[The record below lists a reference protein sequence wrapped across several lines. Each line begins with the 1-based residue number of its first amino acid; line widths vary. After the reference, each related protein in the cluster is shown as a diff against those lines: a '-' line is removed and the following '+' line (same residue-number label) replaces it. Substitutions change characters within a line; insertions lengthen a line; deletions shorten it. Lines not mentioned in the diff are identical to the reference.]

1 MKSNKFILKNYHAIH
16 EAELLL
22 NGLTI
27 LSGEN
32 GSGKSTISRWIYY
45 LIELSAHFEAY
56 LFADYIDMLKR
67 LLREYS
73 SRMVRYNYIYQLD
86 DHLNKLDPYNPKSLD
101 DAYNLSFE
109 GLKSHYAEVSAYID
123 TISSESL
130 KKRIIQSISHNE
142 EADSFD
148 IDHLLSDFSVQVENL
163 RAEYIRE
170 TEKRRKSSAKDFCMK
185 YFNEHDIFPQSIQ
198 LEEDAHKIVGRDK
211 IELLLNF
218 HRVIYIDTPMALAC
232 ETSSNYFWSALKERL
247 MRKAQYDYSSPK
259 KQAIE
264 EYIRKIIGGNVNV
277 QKGRFNDDEL
287 HYIREEDGLNI
298 EIKDTATGLKSF
310 AYIMCLLNNGYLDD
324 KTLLII
330 DEPEAH
336 LHPQWVVE
344 FARVLVRLQS
354 ILGVKILINS
364 HNPDMVAAVQSIA
377 VKEKVLENTTF
388 YLAERYK
395 NTAQYDYRNLG
406 HEIDE
411 IFTSFNIAISRMQ
424 EYGADVD

>member
-45 LIELSAHFEAY
+45 LIELSVHFEAY
-56 LFADYIDMLKR
+56 LFAEYIDGLKR

-73 SRMVRYNYIYQLD
+73 SRMIKYNYVYQLD
-86 DHLNKLDPYNPKSLD
+86 EYLDRLDPYNPASLD
-101 DAYNLSFE
+101 SAYNLCVE
-109 GLKSHYAEVSAYID
+109 GLKSHYAEVSKYIE
-123 TISSESL
+123 TVTSESL
-130 KKRIIQSISHNE
+130 KRRILQSISHNE
-142 EADSFD
+142 DSDLFD
-148 IDHLLSDFSVQVENL
+148 EIRLLNDFREQAENL
-163 RAEYIRE
+163 RAYYERE
-170 TEKRRKSSAKDFCMK
+170 ADKRRKTLAKDFCAK
-185 YFNEHDIFPQSIQ
+185 YFNEHDNFPESIQ
-198 LEEDAHKIVGRDK
+198 LEEDGHKIVGRDK
-211 IELLLNF
+211 IEMLLNF

-232 ETSSNYFWSALKERL
+232 ETSSNYFWSTLKERL
-247 MRKAQYDYSSPK
+247 LRKAQYDFSSSNK
-259 KQAIE
+259 REIE
-264 EYIRKIIGGNVNV
+264 KYIQKIIGGNVDV

-287 HYIREEDGLNI
+287 HFIRAEDGLNI

-310 AYIMCLLNNGYLDD
+310 AYIFSLLNNGYLDER
-324 KTLLII
+324 TLLII

-336 LHPQWVVE
+336 LHPQWIVE
-344 FARVLVRLQS
+344 FARVLVRLHAV
-354 ILGVKILINS
+354 LGVKVLINS
-364 HNPDMVAAVQSIA
+364 HNPDMVAAIQSIA
-377 VKEKVLENTTF
+377 AKEKVLENTTF
-388 YLAERYK
+388 YLAEKYK
-395 NTAQYDYRNLG
+395 STTQYNFRNLG

>member
-1 MKSNKFILKNYHAIH
+1 MKSNKFVLKNYHAIH

-67 LLREYS
+67 LLHEYS
-73 SRMVRYNYIYQLD
+73 SRMVRYNYIYQID
-86 DHLNKLDPYNPKSLD
+86 GHLNKLDPYNPESID
-101 DAYNLSFE
+101 SAYNLCLE
-109 GLKSHYAEVSAYID
+109 GLKSHYAEVREYID
-123 TISSESL
+123 TVASESL
-130 KKRIIQSISHNE
+130 KKRIIQSISHAEDTEVFN
-142 EADSFD
+142 

-163 RAEYIRE
+163 RTEYIRE
-170 TEKRRKSSAKDFCMK
+170 AEKRRKSSAKDFCMK

-198 LEEDAHKIVGRDK
+198 LEEDDHKIVGRDK

-247 MRKAQYDYSSPK
+247 MHKAQYDYSSPK

-264 EYIRKIIGGNVNV
+264 EYIQKIIGGNVDV

-310 AYIMCLLNNGYLDD
+310 AYIMRLLNNGYLDD

-377 VKEKVLENTTF
+377 AKEKVLENTTF
-388 YLAERYK
+388 YLAERHK
-395 NTAQYDYRNLG
+395 NTAQYDYRDLG

>member
-1 MKSNKFILKNYHAIH
+1 MKSNKFIIKNYHAIH

-56 LFADYIDMLKR
+56 LFADYIDKLKR

-73 SRMVRYNYIYQLD
+73 SRIVKYNYLYQLD
-86 DHLNKLDPYNPKSLD
+86 DLLNKLDPYNPTSLD
-101 DAYNLSFE
+101 SAYNLSFE
-109 GLKSHYAEVSAYID
+109 GLKSHYAEVREYID
-123 TISSESL
+123 TVGSESL
-130 KKRIIQSISHNE
+130 RKRIIQSISHSE
-142 EADSFD
+142 DADIFD
-148 IDHLLSDFSVQVENL
+148 VDHLLNDFSVQVEDL
-163 RAEYIRE
+163 RAEYERE
-170 TEKRRKSSAKDFCMK
+170 AEKRRKTSAEDFCMR
-185 YFNEHDIFPQSIQ
+185 YFNEHDNFPPSIQ
-198 LEEDAHKIVGRDK
+198 LEEDGHEIVGLDK
-211 IELLLNF
+211 IEMLLNF

-247 MRKAQYDYSSPK
+247 IHKTQYDYSSPK
-259 KQAIE
+259 KQEIE
-264 EYIRKIIGGNVNV
+264 KYIQKIIGGNIDI

-287 HYIREEDGLNI
+287 HYVREEDGLNI

-310 AYIMCLLNNGYLDD
+310 AYIMSLLNNGYLDD

-354 ILGVKILINS
+354 ILGVKVLINS
-364 HNPDMVAAVQSIA
+364 HNPDMVAAIQSIA
-377 VKEKVLENTTF
+377 AKENVLNNTTF
-388 YLAERYK
+388 YLAQRHK
-395 NTAQYDYRNLG
+395 NTAQYDYFNLG
-406 HEIDE
+406 YEIGE